1 MKRLFIS
8 ADIEGTAGIAAWK
21 ETGDDSYFRS
31 QMTEEVAAVCRGA
44 LNAGYDEIV
53 IKDAHDTARNLYP
66 DRLPEQ
72 AKLIR
77 DWTRNPLCMV
87 AGVAEGFNAAAF
99 TGYHSAGFT
108 GGSPLAHTMS
118 TSLISIELNGE
129 IISEFVI
136 SAYTCAYYGVPTV
149 MLSGDTAL
157 CDAARSL
164 IPGISFVATQEGI
177 GGAVKALHPGMVCRL
192 IEERTK
198 EALSGDISACLPP
211 LPDSFE
217 IKITY
222 KNAADAYSAGFYPG
236 AKLVSPHSVVY
247 CSADYYEI
255 LRFMHF
261 CC

>member
-1 MKRLFIS
+1 
-8 ADIEGTAGIAAWK
+8 
-21 ETGDDSYFRS
+21 
-31 QMTEEVAAVCRGA
+31 
-44 LNAGYDEIV
+44 
-53 IKDAHDTARNLYP
+53 
-66 DRLPEQ
+66 
-72 AKLIR
+72 
-77 DWTRNPLCMV
+77 
-87 AGVAEGFNAAAF
+87 
-99 TGYHSAGFT
+99 
-108 GGSPLAHTMS
+108 
-118 TSLISIELNGE
+118 
-129 IISEFVI
+129 
-136 SAYTCAYYGVPTV
+136 
-149 MLSGDTAL
+149 
-157 CDAARSL
+157 
-164 IPGISFVATQEGI
+164 
-177 GGAVKALHPGMVCRL
+177 MVCRL